1 MEYIAIAKN
10 IKITPRKL
18 RLVVD
23 SVKKNNLQTALSALS
38 VMNKRAANPLKKIIE
53 SAIANAVSNFKAD
66 KGKLAIKDIMV
77 TEGTSMKRF
86 HFAARGRV
94 RPYKKRTSHIRVIL
108 MDNTTPE
115 PQKLSKSSVVEKG
128 GAAEGRKTLRGKTQ
142 KSA

>member
-38 VMNKRAANPLKKIIE
+38 VMNKRAADPLKKVIE

-66 KGKLAIKDIMV
+66 KGNLEIKDIMI

-108 MDNTTPE
+108 SDNNI
-115 PQKLSKSSVVEKG
+115 KN
-128 GAAEGRKTLRGKTQ
+128 Q
-142 KSA
+142 KSNVKNTDEKSKTENSSIKQKGKEDEAR